1 MSTDVI
7 KEFNQLKK
15 NVETAQTNID
25 QATGSLAEVKR
36 SLKKDFQVDT
46 LKKAKT
52 KLEKLEEEQTEKKE
66 ELETAI
72 ENFEE
77 KWDNDDD

>member
-1 MSTDVI
+1 MSDPI
-7 KEFNQLKK
+7 KDFNRLKK

-25 QATGSLAEVKR
+25 QATGSLAEVKK
-36 SLKKDFQVDT
+36 SLKKDFGVNT
-46 LKKAKT
+46 LKLAKT
-52 KLEKLEEEQTEKKE
+52 KLAGLEEDQETKKE

-77 KWDNDDD
+77 KWDGDE

>member
-1 MSTDVI
+1 MSDPI
-7 KEFNQLKK
+7 KDFNRLKK
-15 NVETAQTNID
+15 NAETAQTNID

-46 LKKAKT
+46 LKKAKI
-52 KLEKLEEEQTEKKE
+52 KLEKLTGEQSDKKE

-77 KWDNDDD
+77 KWEGSE

>member
-1 MSTDVI
+1 MSDVI
-7 KEFNQLKK
+7 KEFNRLKK
-15 NVETAQTNID
+15 NAETAQTNID

-52 KLEKLEEEQTEKKE
+52 KLEKLTEEQSEKKE

-77 KWDNDDD
+77 KWEPEYD